1 VSVDEHNL
9 FSQRTPEYWDG
20 HGFSFII
27 PYKSMPLVC
36 GMIIVVLGY
45 DKLRLT
51 LSAGVTMFKN
61 YLKIAFR
68 NLLKNK
74 SYTFI
79 NIFGLAMG
87 IACCVLILLFVRDE
101 LSYDRFHEK
110 GEGIYRVFTEMN
122 FPGKEL
128 SIATTPPPMA
138 PALLE
143 DFPEIVSAV
152 RFRQAAKTLLS
163 YDEKRYYENEV
174 FFADSSLFRMMNFP
188 LLKGDPKNALANPF
202 SMVITE
208 ETARRY
214 FGGSDPM
221 GKIIRYENKYDFIIT
236 GILKNIPPNSHIR
249 FDFLGSYAS
258 LSEIEDENFNI
269 WHRITD
275 VFTYILVP
283 EKFSPAELEKKF
295 PGMVKKYMGNVGE
308 NIADMIK
315 FHLQPLGDI
324 HLHSD
329 LGNEIADNGSAAYVY
344 IFATIAVSVLL
355 IACINFMNLA
365 TARAMDRAKEVG
377 MRKVLGAYRLQL
389 VKQFLGESVLMA
401 FLALI
406 LAGCMV
412 ELVLPFFNGISGKSL
427 AIDYG
432 SDVMMLLIL
441 PGIALLTGLLS
452 GSYPALV
459 LSGYKPV
466 LVLKG
471 ASLHTLMSG
480 KGEGLWRL
488 NLRRLLVAF
497 QFAISIALIA
507 GSVIIYNQLEYFKN
521 RPVGFDREQIV
532 VIPVRDPGF
541 AGRYEIFKSQLN
553 QNPGVI
559 NASAVA
565 ATPGKNQAS
574 MGTFVIE
581 GESGEE
587 EIQMFYLPADYDF
600 LRTFS
605 IELIAGRDFS
615 KEFGSDATEAF
626 ILNESAVK
634 RFGWRL
640 NDSGE
645 SGTNE
650 VDSPI
655 GKKLRR
661 GKTREGRV
669 VGVVKDFNM
678 FSLQEKIEPFV
689 FFIDPALFQFL
700 AVKISSQNV
709 SAILNALE
717 ENWRGFYPDEPFEYS
732 FVDEDFESHY
742 RSEEKFSEIF
752 LSFTILAILIA
763 CLGLFG
769 LVSFTV
775 QKAAKE
781 IGVRKVL
788 GASVSNIVVLMSK
801 DFVGLVVLANV
812 IAWPVAYYAMNTWL
826 EDFAFRIQI
835 GIDIFLLAGGLA
847 LFIAL
852 LTVSWQAVRAALAN
866 PVESLRYE

>member
-1 VSVDEHNL
+1 
-9 FSQRTPEYWDG
+9 
-20 HGFSFII
+20 
-27 PYKSMPLVC
+27 
-36 GMIIVVLGY
+36 
-45 DKLRLT
+45 
-51 LSAGVTMFKN
+51 MFKN
-61 YLKIAFR
+61 YFKIALR

-79 NIFGLAMG
+79 NIFGLALG

-101 LSYDRFHEK
+101 LSYDRFHRN
-110 GEGIYRVFTEMN
+110 GERIYRVITEMN

-128 SIATTPPPMA
+128 TIATTPPPMA
-138 PALLE
+138 PALLT
-143 DFPEIVSAV
+143 DFPEIQKVV
-152 RFRQAAKTLLS
+152 RFRKAPKILLS
-163 YDEKRYYENEV
+163 YEEKRQYESEV
-174 FFADSSLFRMMNFP
+174 FFADSSLFGLMNFP
-188 LLKGDPKNALANPF
+188 LLKGDPATALADPF

-214 FGGSDPM
+214 FGDSDPL
-221 GKIIRYENKYDFIIT
+221 GKIIRYENKYDFKIT
-236 GILKNIPPNSHIR
+236 GILKNIPQNSHIR

-258 LSEIEDENFNI
+258 LSEIEVENFNI
-269 WHRITD
+269 WQRITD
-275 VFTYILVP
+275 VYTYILLP
-283 EKFSPAELEKKF
+283 GKSSAAELEKKF
-295 PGMVKKYMGNVGE
+295 PGMVKKYLGEVGE

-329 LGNEIADNGSAAYVY
+329 LGNEVAENGSAAYVY
-344 IFATIAVSVLL
+344 IFATIAIFVLL

-389 VKQFLGESVLMA
+389 IKQFLGESVLMA

-412 ELVLPFFNGISGKSL
+412 ELALPFFNTVSGKTL
-427 AIDYG
+427 AIDYR
-432 SDVMMLLIL
+432 SDILMLLIL
-441 PGIALLTGLLS
+441 PAIALLTGLLS

-471 ASLHTLMSG
+471 ASLHTLMSR
-480 KGEGLWRL
+480 KSEGLWRL
-488 NLRRLLVAF
+488 NLRRALVIF

-507 GSVIIYNQLEYFKN
+507 GSVIIYNQLQYFKN

-532 VIPVRDPGF
+532 VIPARDPDF
-541 AGRYEIFKSQLN
+541 AGRYEVLKNQVK

-559 NASAVA
+559 NASALAV
-565 ATPGKNQAS
+565 TPGKNQATMS
-574 MGTFVIE
+574 TFVIE

-587 EIQMFYLPADYDF
+587 EIQMFFLPADYDF
-600 LRTFS
+600 LRTFG

-615 KEFGSDATEAF
+615 REFGSDAVEAF

-645 SGTNE
+645 SGALDA
-650 VDSPI
+650 DSPI
-655 GKKLRR
+655 GKKIYR
-661 GKTREGRV
+661 GTRQGTNQEGRV

-678 FSLQEKIEPFV
+678 FSLQEEIDPFI
-689 FFIDPALFQFL
+689 FLIDPAFFQFL

-709 SAILNALE
+709 SATLGALE
-717 ENWRGFYPDEPFEYS
+717 ENWREFYPDEPFEYS

-742 RSEEKFSEIF
+742 RSEEKFSKIF
-752 LSFTILAILIA
+752 LSFTGLAILIA

-775 QKAAKE
+775 QKARKE

-801 DFVGLVVLANV
+801 DFVRLVVIANI
-812 IAWPVAYYAMNTWL
+812 IAWPAAYYAMNTWL
-826 EDFAFRIQI
+826 QDFAFRINI
-835 GIDIFLLAGGLA
+835 GIGTFLLAGGAA
-847 LFIAL
+847 LLIAL
-852 LTVSWQAVRAALAN
+852 LTVSFQAVRAALSN
-866 PVESLRYE
+866 PVDALRYE

>member
-1 VSVDEHNL
+1 
-9 FSQRTPEYWDG
+9 
-20 HGFSFII
+20 
-27 PYKSMPLVC
+27 
-36 GMIIVVLGY
+36 
-45 DKLRLT
+45 
-51 LSAGVTMFKN
+51 MFKN

-79 NIFGLAMG
+79 NIFGLALG

-110 GEGIYRVFTEMN
+110 GKRIYRVFTDIN
-122 FPGKEL
+122 FSGKEL
-128 SIATTPPPMA
+128 SIATTPPPMG
-138 PALLE
+138 PALSE
-143 DFPEIVSAV
+143 DFPEITNVV

-163 YDEKRYYENEV
+163 YEKKRYYEKEV

-188 LLKGDPKNALANPF
+188 LLKGDPETALANPF
-202 SMVITE
+202 SMVITG

-214 FGGSDPM
+214 FGDTDPM
-221 GKIIRYENKYDFIIT
+221 GKIIRYQNKYDFIIT
-236 GILKNIPPNSHIR
+236 GILKNIPQNSHIR

-258 LSEIEDENFNI
+258 LYEIEDENFNV

-275 VFTYILVP
+275 VYTYILLP
-283 EKFSPAELEKKF
+283 EKSHAAELDKKF
-295 PGMVKKYMGNVGE
+295 PGLVKKYMGDKGE
-308 NIADMIK
+308 NITDMIK

-329 LGNEIADNGSAAYVY
+329 LDNEIADNGSAAYVY
-344 IFATIAVSVLL
+344 IFATIAAFVLL

-365 TARAMDRAKEVG
+365 TARAMDRAREVG

-389 VKQFLGESVLMA
+389 IKQFLGESVLMS

-412 ELVLPFFNGISGKSL
+412 ELALPFFNAISAKTL
-427 AIDYG
+427 AIDYTN
-432 SDVMMLLIL
+432 DVTMLLIL

-471 ASLHTLMSG
+471 ASLHSLMSRKRG
-480 KGEGLWRL
+480 GLRRL
-488 NLRRLLVAF
+488 NLRRVLVVF
-497 QFAISIALIA
+497 QFTISIALIA
-507 GSVIIYNQLEYFKN
+507 GSLIIYNQLQYFKN

-532 VIPVRDPGF
+532 VIPVRDPAF
-541 AGRYEIFKSQLN
+541 AGRYQVLKNQMK

-559 NASAVA
+559 NASALA
-565 ATPGKNQAS
+565 ATPGKNEAS
-574 MGTFVIE
+574 LGTFVIE

-587 EIQMFYLPADYDF
+587 DIQMFYLPADYDF
-600 LRTFS
+600 LRTFG

-615 KEFGSDATEAF
+615 QEFGSDDREAF

-645 SGTNE
+645 SGANH

-689 FFIDPALFQFL
+689 FYIDPVLFQSL

-709 SAILNALE
+709 SATLQALE
-717 ENWRGFYPDEPFEYS
+717 EKWRGFYPGEPFEYS

-742 RSEEKFSEIF
+742 RSEEKFSRIF
-752 LSFTILAILIA
+752 LSFTGLAILIA

-801 DFVGLVVLANV
+801 DFLKLIVLANV
-812 IAWPVAYYAMNTWL
+812 LAWPVAYYAMNTWL
-826 EDFAFRIQI
+826 EDFAFRIKI
-835 GIDIFLLAGGLA
+835 GIDTFLLAGGLA

-852 LTVSWQAVRAALAN
+852 LTVSYQAVRAALAN
-866 PVESLRYE
+866 PVESLRCE

>member
-1 VSVDEHNL
+1 V
-9 FSQRTPEYWDG
+9 
-20 HGFSFII
+20 
-27 PYKSMPLVC
+27 
-36 GMIIVVLGY
+36 
-45 DKLRLT
+45 
-51 LSAGVTMFKN
+51 
-61 YLKIAFR
+61 
-68 NLLKNK
+68 
-74 SYTFI
+74 
-79 NIFGLAMG
+79 
-87 IACCVLILLFVRDE
+87 
-101 LSYDRFHEK
+101 
-110 GEGIYRVFTEMN
+110 
-122 FPGKEL
+122 
-128 SIATTPPPMA
+128 
-138 PALLE
+138 
-143 DFPEIVSAV
+143 V
-152 RFRQAAKTLLS
+152 RFRQAAKSLLS
-163 YDEKRYYENEV
+163 YDEKRYYEKEV

-188 LLKGDPKNALANPF
+188 LLKGDPETALANPF
-202 SMVITE
+202 SMVITGE
-208 ETARRY
+208 AARRY
-214 FGGSDPM
+214 FGDTDPM
-221 GKIIRYENKYDFIIT
+221 GKIIRYQNKYDFIIT
-236 GILKNIPPNSHIR
+236 GILKNIPQNSHIR

-258 LSEIEDENFNI
+258 LNEIEDENFNV
-269 WHRITD
+269 WYRITD
-275 VFTYILVP
+275 VYTYILLP
-283 EKFSPAELEKKF
+283 EKSQTAELDKKF
-295 PGMVKKYMGNVGE
+295 PGLVKKYMGDKGE
-308 NIADMIK
+308 NITDMIK

-329 LGNEIADNGSAAYVY
+329 LDNEIATNGSAAYVY
-344 IFATIAVSVLL
+344 IFATIAVFVLL

-365 TARAMDRAKEVG
+365 TARAMDRAREVG

-389 VKQFLGESVLMA
+389 IKQFLGESVLMS

-412 ELVLPFFNGISGKSL
+412 ELALPFFNAISAKNL
-427 AIDYG
+427 AIDYTN
-432 SDVMMLLIL
+432 DVTMLLIL

-471 ASLHTLMSG
+471 ASLHTLISR
-480 KGEGLWRL
+480 KSKGLWRL
-488 NLRRLLVAF
+488 NLRRALVVF
-497 QFAISIALIA
+497 QFSISIALIA
-507 GSVIIYNQLEYFKN
+507 GSLIIYNQLQYFKN

-532 VIPVRDPGF
+532 VIPVRDPAF
-541 AGRYEIFKSQLN
+541 AGRYQVLKNQMK

-559 NASAVA
+559 NASALA
-565 ATPGKNQAS
+565 ATPGKNEAS
-574 MGTFVIE
+574 LGTFVIE

-587 EIQMFYLPADYDF
+587 DIQMFYLPADYDF
-600 LRTFS
+600 LRTFG

-615 KEFGSDATEAF
+615 QEFGSDDREAF

-645 SGTNE
+645 SGANH

-669 VGVVKDFNM
+669 VGVVKDFNI
-678 FSLQEKIEPFV
+678 FSLQEKIDPFV
-689 FFIDPALFQFL
+689 FYIDPALFQFL

-709 SAILNALE
+709 SATLQALGE
-717 ENWRGFYPDEPFEYS
+717 KWRGFYPGEPFEYS
-732 FVDEDFESHY
+732 FVDEDFESQY
-742 RSEEKFSEIF
+742 RSEEKFSKIF
-752 LSFTILAILIA
+752 LSFTGLAILIA

-801 DFVGLVVLANV
+801 DFLKLIVLANV
-812 IAWPVAYYAMNTWL
+812 LAWPVAYYAILAWPVAYYAMNTWL
-826 EDFAFRIQI
+826 EDFAFRIKV
-835 GIDIFLLAGGLA
+835 GIDTFLLAGGLA